1 MAAELRVLARQ
12 LRRVICSRECDV
24 HSHIVAGVFAQQLLF
39 KAGDECAAAK
49 HERLLF
55 RRAARELLSVRK
67 ARVVEHQLVPI
78 LRGPVKHR
86 RPPLTLLLQ
95 PHQLPVH
102 LFLRDVHVLQL
113 GPQAEIL
120 KCHFLFLPVSF
131 VSALSGKSVS
141 THPIDCRGRCRHRPL
156 QTNAQAHT
164 DLPKNHTKSKYPT
177 AKPLRLGFA
186 EPPPLSG
193 EAHTV
198 ALHPR
203 LDR

>member
-1 MAAELRVLARQ
+1 MDMAAELRVLARQ

-86 RPPLTLLLQ
+86 RPPLALLLQ

-120 KCHFLFLPVSF
+120 KCHSCSP
-131 VSALSGKSVS
+131 
-141 THPIDCRGRCRHRPL
+141 
-156 QTNAQAHT
+156 
-164 DLPKNHTKSKYPT
+164 
-177 AKPLRLGFA
+177 
-186 EPPPLSG
+186 
-193 EAHTV
+193 
-198 ALHPR
+198 
-203 LDR
+203 

>member
-1 MAAELRVLARQ
+1 MDMAAELRVLARQ

-24 HSHIVAGVFAQQLLF
+24 HRHIVAGVFAQQLLF

-86 RPPLTLLLQ
+86 RPPLALLLQ
-95 PHQLPVH
+95 PYQLPVH

-141 THPIDCRGRCRHRPL
+141 THPIDCRGRCPHRPVG
-156 QTNAQAHT
+156 
-164 DLPKNHTKSKYPT
+164 K
-177 AKPLRLGFA
+177 LRIRRRF
-186 EPPPLSG
+186 S
-193 EAHTV
+193 
-198 ALHPR
+198 
-203 LDR
+203 